1 MTGNYGPLVLS
12 RLYCVFGS
20 WVGRLTNIGY
30 TEQIYICITESS
42 LGIGCF
48 FFLGMQKL
56 KEDLDS
62 DVMKSE
68 NE

>member
-1 MTGNYGPLVLS
+1 MTGTCLIEIILCIRELGREIDQH
-12 RLYCVFGS
+12 RLY
-20 WVGRLTNIGY
+20 RAKK
-30 TEQIYICITESS
+30 YICITESS